1 MSTAFEPI
9 SADIRSP
16 QEDMSK
22 PLSPSQL
29 PEMAVL
35 PVPLSA
41 DAIPLGQFVSSTN
54 MKHNPGTALSD
65 RDYDDLGSRWYKDV
79 VLIDEK
85 TGRFTE
91 SLGGIMYIPKPPS
104 GTAVG
109 TIEAREMRVRMLKDP
124 SAALFK
130 VLHDNT
136 MRDWL
141 REETKKGEVGFVCA
155 VREVINASYKRS
167 SLVDRG
173 AGNWEVV
180 RLVGGED
187 SYGKRRDSGLD
198 VDTGSKRDAVGVLVR
213 RVIMDGDNIGL
224 GEDDMGAGF
233 WS

>member
-1 MSTAFEPI
+1 MSAAVDSMAT
-9 SADIRSP
+9 DIASP
-16 QEDMSK
+16 TDDLSRQ
-22 PLSPSQL
+22 LSPSEL
-29 PEMAVL
+29 PPIAVL

-41 DAIPLGQFVSSTN
+41 DTIPLGQFVSSTN
-54 MKHNPGTALSD
+54 MKHNPGAALAD

-91 SLGGIMYIPKPPS
+91 SLGGVMYIPKPPS
-104 GTAVG
+104 GTAIG
-109 TIEAREMRVRMLKDP
+109 TIEAREMRVRKLKNP
-124 SAALFK
+124 KEALSK
-130 VLHDNT
+130 VLHDET

-155 VREVINASYKRS
+155 IREVINASYKRA

-180 RLVGGED
+180 RSVGGED
-187 SYGKRRDSGLD
+187 SRGKRRDSGLD
-198 VDTGSKRDAVGVLVR
+198 VDTGSKRDVVGVQVLR
-213 RVIMDGDNIGL
+213 IMMEGDNVGL
-224 GEDDMGAGF
+224 SGDDMGSGF